1 MKSRSLLAVL
11 TVSAL
16 AAGFAPA
23 REPRGTAPAADA
35 ADAGDKTGSPTS
47 ASAVNDAVKKKV
59 EELKTNITTAVE
71 RLDRANKGSHQDR
84 LKELDALIGDV
95 KKALHEVGP
104 GGQVYDKLAESIKTT
119 DTMAADV
126 RAKMTDA
133 TKTAETQT
141 KYQLLVRAADNQKN
155 RLYQSQMAM
164 NNARAMLEDRVKML
178 EENKE
183 LVVDFARLEQLE
195 EANKAV
201 IEVVKS
207 MNGVTTELDKL
218 VTDITSTSTKPLP

>member
-1 MKSRSLLAVL
+1 MKSHLFRLAL
-11 TVSAL
+11 IASAL
-16 AAGFAPA
+16 TTSHTMAKEIPRFPPA
-23 REPRGTAPAADA
+23 TGSQQEAS
-35 ADAGDKTGSPTS
+35 GSPTS
-47 ASAVNDAVKKKV
+47 ASAVNLAVKKKV
-59 EELKTNITTAVE
+59 EELKSNITVAVE
-71 RLDRANKGSHQDR
+71 RLDKANKGTHQDR

-95 KKALHEVGP
+95 KKALAEVGP
-104 GGQVYDKLAESIKTT
+104 GGQVYDKLAESIKIT
-119 DTMAADV
+119 DAMAADV

-133 TKTAETQT
+133 TKSAETQS
-141 KYQLLVRAADNQKN
+141 KYQTLVRAADTQKN
-155 RLYQSQMAM
+155 KLYQSQMAM
-164 NNARAMLEDRVKML
+164 NSARAMLEDRVKML

-218 VTDITSTSTKPLP
+218 VSDIANVNAPKPLP

>member
-1 MKSRSLLAVL
+1 MKFSHLCLAL
-11 TVSAL
+11 ITSAL
-16 AAGFAPA
+16 ASSLAIAKDSPASSEAKQGAGL
-23 REPRGTAPAADA
+23 
-35 ADAGDKTGSPTS
+35 PTS
-47 ASAVNDAVKKKV
+47 ANAVNAEVKNKV
-59 EELKTNITTAVE
+59 EELKSSITKAVE
-71 RLDRANKGSHQDR
+71 RLDKANKGTHQDR

-95 KKALHEVGP
+95 KKALAEVGP
-104 GGQVYDKLAESIKTT
+104 GGQVFDKLAQSIKIT

-133 TKTAETQT
+133 TKSAETQS
-141 KYQLLVRAADNQKN
+141 KYQTLVRAADTQKN
-155 RLYQSQMAM
+155 KLYQSQMAM
-164 NNARAMLEDRVKML
+164 NSARAMLEDRVKML

-218 VTDITSTSTKPLP
+218 VSDIATAGAAKPLP